1 MPPGGAQWGPCDR
14 HVRVVTLRV
23 LAVPPLHTGVPMPVA
38 GDRYSVGKGSGMKTL
53 L

>member
-1 MPPGGAQWGPCDR
+1 MTFG
-14 HVRVVTLRV
+14 V
-23 LAVPPLHTGVPMPVA
+23 LAVPHLHTGVPVPMA